1 MMYNRNTR
9 PRIFCIVYI
18 TLGKKPNSLSSYE
31 AQVSEMHKRFKHAD
45 ARIFSKDFLCFFF
58 FMYVML
64 TSSMSLI
71 LNHIHMHVHNACEY
85 VRNFENFSYT
95 SVSHSLRANEADE
108 LGSACTHIGYRN
120 TVPIHLP
127 LLRCDLRSVQVC
139 VSWVPSVPK
148 GRRLWR
154 PVEQLKW
161 P

>member
-71 LNHIHMHVHNACEY
+71 LNHIYMHVHNACEY

-108 LGSACTHIGYRN
+108 LGSACTHRLQKYCSN
-120 TVPIHLP
+120 TP
-127 LLRCDLRSVQVC
+127 
-139 VSWVPSVPK
+139 PSSQMRFTK
-148 GRRLWR
+148 CSGLCI
-154 PVEQLKW
+154 LGSLGA
-161 P
+161 